1 MPGKGISEAAIA
13 ATLAG
18 AILSMLAVV
27 AFGAAKADAYVY
39 WGDFQNGRIGRAAND
54 GTDVNDSFV
63 AEAGAGPG
71 AVAVDAGHV
80 YWADQNGESIG
91 RANIDG
97 SGVNSSFITGVG
109 KANGLAVNG
118 SSIYWSTT
126 AGTVGRA
133 AINGTGKNV
142 NFISGPSGPTL
153 SCGVAVDSGHV
164 YWGDIGNFGAPA
176 YIGRAGLDG
185 NNVEAHFVTIPGTA
199 FPCGVAVNAAN
210 IYWTEPGFLLPNGT
224 RIGRANINGGG
235 PDPSIIGEASAP
247 CGIAVFG
254 LQLFWANSGSNAIGR
269 ANTDLTGVNQSFIPT
284 GGSQICGVAVDA
296 LQPPPP
302 QPKQPEGSTNPTPG
316 GGPGMDVTPPNTTIA
331 GGPGKKLA
339 QGKARFS
346 LRSNEDGSTFTCK
359 LDGKKPVGCTSPKRY
374 SGLRPGKHVFK
385 VWATDRAGNKA
396 ATPATR
402 RFTVPA
408 TA

>member
-1 MPGKGISEAAIA
+1 MPGKGISKAAIA

-54 GTDVNDSFV
+54 GTEVNDSFV
-63 AEAGAGPG
+63 AEAGAGPD

-80 YWADQNGESIG
+80 YWADQTGESIG

-109 KANGLAVNG
+109 KATGLAVNG
-118 SSIYWSTT
+118 SSIYWSTV

-142 NFISGPSGPTL
+142 NFISGPSGPVL
-153 SCGVAVDSGHV
+153 PCGVAVDSGHV
-164 YWGDIGNFGAPA
+164 YWADIATGTPG
-176 YIGRAGLDG
+176 YVGRAGLDG
-185 NNVEAHFVTIPGTA
+185 NNVEAHFVTIPGTS

-210 IYWTEPGFLLPNGT
+210 IYWTEPGIFGGGT

-235 PDPSIIGEASAP
+235 TADPSFIGEASTP

-254 LQLFWANSGSNAIGR
+254 LQLFWANAGINAIGR
-269 ANTDLTGVNQSFIPT
+269 ANTDATGLNQSFIAT

-296 LQPPPP
+296 LQPPPAP
-302 QPKQPEGSTNPTPG
+302 PKQPEGSPNPTPA
-316 GGPGMDVTPPNTTIA
+316 GGPGKDVTPPETTISA
-331 GGPGKKLA
+331 GPGKKLA

-346 LRSNEDGSTFTCK
+346 FRSSEDGSTFTCK
-359 LDGKKPVGCTSPKRY
+359 LDGKRPVGCTSPKRY
-374 SGLRPGKHVFK
+374 SGLTPGKHVLK
-385 VWATDRAGNKA
+385 VWATDRAGNKDP
-396 ATPATR
+396 TPAKR

-408 TA
+408 SA